1 MRFHLVNLPPP
12 GRSWRY
18 ENRLLIGIRSNW
30 NQSVRG
36 ARPNRNATGYT
47 STANEG
53 IPVLSFG
60 KDIEFVIGR
69 YTRPEMGAVWSDD
82 HKLQV
87 WLRVELA
94 VCEAWYR
101 RGRIPQWGIEAIRGA
116 SCDLERMQEIE
127 RETDHDV
134 IAFLRA
140 TGETVGDASRF
151 IHLGLTSSD
160 VVDTALSLLVQD
172 ACRILEADLE
182 RLIEVTGQQALR
194 YRTTLSIG
202 RTHGVHAEPTT
213 FGLKLAVW
221 YDELRRQLE
230 RLRFAREEMR
240 VGKLSGAVGTHAH
253 VPPDVEDEVCAAL
266 GLRPAA
272 ASTQILQRD
281 RHAFFLSVLA
291 GIGATIEKFSV
302 EIRHL
307 QRTEVREVEEPFGE
321 GNQGSS
327 AMPHKRN
334 PHESERLSGLARLLR
349 GYAVTGLE
357 NVALWHE
364 RDISH
369 SSTER
374 IIFPDA
380 CIVLDYSLDLMTEI
394 LENLVVD
401 EARMKRNLEL
411 TGGLIFSQRVMLGL
425 VDAGL
430 DRQIAYKRV
439 QAHAMDSWLNGSNFE
454 EAIRT
459 DPEIASRVTQEQI
472 TQLFDPHE
480 QLVHIDTVFERLGLL
495 EPAVTS

>member
-1 MRFHLVNLPPP
+1 
-12 GRSWRY
+12 
-18 ENRLLIGIRSNW
+18 
-30 NQSVRG
+30 
-36 ARPNRNATGYT
+36 
-47 STANEG
+47 
-53 IPVLSFG
+53 
-60 KDIEFVIGR
+60 
-69 YTRPEMGAVWSDD
+69 
-82 HKLQV
+82 
-87 WLRVELA
+87 
-94 VCEAWYR
+94 
-101 RGRIPQWGIEAIRGA
+101 
-116 SCDLERMQEIE
+116 
-127 RETDHDV
+127 
-134 IAFLRA
+134 
-140 TGETVGDASRF
+140 
-151 IHLGLTSSD
+151 
-160 VVDTALSLLVQD
+160 
-172 ACRILEADLE
+172 
-182 RLIEVTGQQALR
+182 LR
-194 YRTTLSIG
+194 YRNTLTIG

-253 VPPDVEDEVCAAL
+253 VPPEVEDEVCESL

-272 ASTQILQRD
+272 ASTQIIQRD

-291 GIGATIEKFSV
+291 GIGATIEKFAV
-302 EIRHL
+302 EVRHL

-374 IIFPDA
+374 VIFPDA
-380 CIVLDYSLDLMTEI
+380 CIVLDYSLDLLTDI
-394 LENLVVD
+394 IENLSVD
-401 EARMKRNLEL
+401 EARMKKNLEL

-425 VDAGL
+425 VDAGI
-430 DRQIAYKRV
+430 DRQVAYKRV
-439 QAHAMDSWLNGSNFE
+439 QAHAMESWLNGSNFE

-459 DPEIASRVTQEQI
+459 DQEIASRVSQEQI
-472 TQLFDPHE
+472 TELFDPYQ
-480 QLVHIDTVFERLGLL
+480 QLANVDAVFERLGLL
-495 EPAVTS
+495 EPSVAQ

>member
-1 MRFHLVNLPPP
+1 MSAID
-12 GRSWRY
+12 RSD
-18 ENRLLIGIRSNW
+18 LLA
-30 NQSVRG
+30 SVRISRSVG
-36 ARPNRNATGYT
+36 NGNAYT
-47 STANEG
+47 FDADAG
-53 IPVLSFG
+53 IPVVSFG
-60 KDIEFVIGR
+60 KDIAFVIGR

-87 WLRVELA
+87 WLQVELA

-101 RGRIPQWGIEAIRGA
+101 RGRIPAWAIEAIRGA
-116 SCDLERMQEIE
+116 TCDLERMQEIE

-140 TGETVGDASRF
+140 TGETVGEASRY

-160 VVDTALSLLVQD
+160 VVDTALSILVQD
-172 ACRILEADLE
+172 SCAILESDLE
-182 RLIEVTGQQALR
+182 RLIDVVGRQAVR
-194 YRTTLSIG
+194 YRNTLMIG

-221 YDELRRQLE
+221 YDELRRQLD

-253 VPPDVEDEVCAAL
+253 VPPDVEDEVCEAL
-266 GLRPAA
+266 GLRPAP
-272 ASTQILQRD
+272 ASTQIIQRD

-291 GIGATIEKFSV
+291 GIGATIEKFAV

-374 IIFPDA
+374 VIFPDA
-380 CIVLDYSLDLMTEI
+380 CIVLDYSLDLLTEI
-394 LENLVVD
+394 LEDLTVNEDRMRKNLD
-401 EARMKRNLEL
+401 L

-425 VDAGL
+425 VDAGI
-430 DRQIAYKRV
+430 DRQVAYKRV
-439 QAHAMDSWLNGSNFE
+439 QAHAMESWLNGSSFE
-454 EAIRT
+454 QAVRN
-459 DPEIASRVTQEQI
+459 DPEIASRVSQEQI
-472 TQLFDPHE
+472 TELFDPYQ
-480 QLVHIDTVFERLGLL
+480 QLGQVDSVFERLGLL
-495 EPAVTS
+495 QPAVSQ